1 MNGVLDAPAID
12 YQQDRSVRTS
22 VRERAYLAGNWGD
35 TNLMY
40 GIETDEFSERW
51 APYAVAALRI
61 VTALLFLEHGTARL
75 LAFPLTEMANPPAW
89 SIMWVAGWMEIV
101 GSLLLIAGFRTRWV
115 GFFLL
120 AEMVVIYFYS
130 YAPQSPYPLLNG
142 GEGTI
147 LFGFIFL
154 LLAVIGPGEWSVD
167 KIRARN
173 RDPVVGYEAPGGERT
188 YDS

>member
-1 MNGVLDAPAID
+1 
-12 YQQDRSVRTS
+12 
-22 VRERAYLAGNWGD
+22 
-35 TNLMY
+35 MY

-75 LAFPLTEMANPPAW
+75 FGFPDTGAVIPAAW
-89 SIMWVAGWMEIV
+89 TLEWVTGWIEII
-101 GSLLLIAGFRTRWV
+101 GSLALLAGAWTRWAGFV
-115 GFFLL
+115 L
-120 AEMVVIYFYS
+120 AAEQVIIYFYVN
-130 YAPQSPYPLLNG
+130 AVQSADPLVNG
-142 GEGTI
+142 GDATI
-147 LFGFIFL
+147 LFTFIFI

-167 KIRARN
+167 KMRARN